1 MGIAEIIQLLG
12 ILLPIAE
19 RAGVSV
25 YNIVEG
31 LKAGKTIDELIA
43 EAMADKSDLPDLPF
57 AGE

>member
-12 ILLPIAE
+12 VLLPIAE
-19 RAGVSV
+19 KAGVDV
-25 YNIVEG
+25 YNIIEG

-43 EAMADKSDLPDLPF
+43 EAIAAKTDLPDLPF